1 MDHPGVHELSS
12 MEVTVMDTVT
22 VMGCDPHL
30 DTISV
35 SVMDPMGRELAAV
48 TVGNDRDGWCR
59 AAELAHRMGVARV
72 GIEGASGY
80 GINLSRVMSGVGF
93 EVLEIP
99 TRLTARRRRIDGAG
113 KTDPGDA
120 RTIARAV
127 TVGQGHRWADTPEL
141 ETIRMLVSRRDQ
153 LVKTQTGDI
162 NYLRSVLADIA
173 PQLAA
178 TLGRVR
184 SRRRLTE
191 LANLEVDDP
200 TPYQRRALA
209 LIADTA
215 HDCAQRLE
223 QIRRIETELDTILP
237 PIGREMIDQIHG
249 CGLITAAQ
257 ILAQLAGTTRTETDA
272 RFAAWSGTAPLDASS
287 GRQQRH
293 RLNPGGNRQLNRAIH
308 TIVTTQARHHGQA
321 HHYITRRMS
330 QGKTRKEAIRAAKRY
345 VARDIWKLLH
355 NHQLT

>member
-1 MDHPGVHELSS
+1 

-35 SVMDPMGRELAAV
+35 SVMDLVGRELAAV
-48 TVGNDRDGWCR
+48 TVSNDRDGWCR
-59 AAELAHRMGVARV
+59 AAELAHRMGVRKV

-80 GINLSRVMSGVGF
+80 GVNLSRVMSGIGF

-99 TRLTARRRRIDGAG
+99 TRLTARRRRVDGAG

-120 RTIARAV
+120 RTIARTV
-127 TVGQGHRWADTPEL
+127 TAGEGHRWADTPNL
-141 ETIRMLVSRRDQ
+141 ETIRLLVSRRDQ
-153 LVKTQTGDI
+153 LIKTQTGDI

-173 PQLAA
+173 PHLAA

-191 LANLEVDDP
+191 LANLEMDGP
-200 TPYQRRALA
+200 TPYQQQALQ

-215 HDCAQRLE
+215 HDCIQRLE

-237 PIGREMIDQIHG
+237 PVGRQMIDQIPG
-249 CGLITAAQ
+249 CGLITATQ

-272 RFAAWSGTAPLDASS
+272 RFAAWSGIAPLDASS

-293 RLNPGGNRQLNRAIH
+293 RLNTGGNRQLNRAIH

-330 QGKTRKEAIRAAKRY
+330 EGKTRKEAIRAAKRH
-345 VARDIWKLLH
+345 VARNVWKLLR